1 MEAQHTRTIQ
11 IPKSKERYLESRV
24 ESLANQ
30 ITKTVRDYEMRL
42 ACSSS
47 DENNLGGEDTGMC
60 DCWGESF
67 CMCVKLG
74 CISK

>member
-42 ACSSS
+42 TCSSS
-47 DENNLGGEDTGMC
+47 A
-60 DCWGESF
+60 ESN
-67 CMCVKLG
+67 G
-74 CISK
+74 R